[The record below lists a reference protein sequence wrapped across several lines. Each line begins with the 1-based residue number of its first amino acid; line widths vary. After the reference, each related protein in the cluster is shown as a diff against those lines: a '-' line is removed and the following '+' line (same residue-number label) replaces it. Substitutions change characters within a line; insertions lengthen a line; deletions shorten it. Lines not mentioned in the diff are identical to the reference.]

1 MQFLENKN
9 SPFGEFYGLT
19 KSEMINVV
27 PLTESIGCKFC
38 GSTEVFLEEFSESFS
53 VAEMADIDSLVGFS
67 AEEFSFGISSISDFS
82 MTSSDYFFG
91 SAVREITS

>member
-19 KSEMINVV
+19 KSEILNVV
-27 PLTESIGCKFC
+27 PSTESIGCKFC

-53 VAEMADIDSLVGFS
+53 VAEMADIDSSAGFS
-67 AEEFSFGISSISDFS
+67 AEEFSLEFQAFLIFL
-82 MTSSDYFFG
+82 
-91 SAVREITS
+91 